1 MPIALA
7 LVLAACGGG
16 EQQGED
22 EMSTSQ
28 PPPLPPDIGN
38 LTPHVVLE
46 TNMGT
51 IVMELDREK
60 APKSAENILY
70 HVENG
75 FYDGLTFHRVMPGF
89 MIQAGGFTP
98 DLEQRESNRPPV
110 QNEATNGL
118 KNTRGTIA
126 MARTADPH
134 SATAQFYINLVD
146 NGALDFTSETP
157 RGWGYAVIGHVVE
170 GMDVVDAIAAA
181 PTHTVGR
188 MDDVPVEAVII
199 EKAYVRTE

>member
-60 APKSAENILY
+60 APKSAESILY

-98 DLEQRESNRPPV
+98 DLKQRESNRPPV

-146 NGALDFTSETP
+146 NDALDFTSETQS
-157 RGWGYAVIGHVVE
+157 GWGYAVIGHVIE

-181 PTHTVGR
+181 PTHTSGR